1 MNNSLAPS
9 LQSLIDSALQS
20 INPYKLTVQHLRQHI
35 SNPSSFQHIYV
46 IGFGKAAYLM
56 GLATEKVFQGHITA
70 GFINVPEIPQPNKL
84 RKIKLQLASHPLPQQ
99 KNITAS
105 KKIVQ
110 LAKRATAKDLV
121 VCLISGGGS
130 SLLTLPTSPLT
141 LSDIK
146 QTFDLLIRRSPAA
159 INEINVI
166 RKHLSQVKGGR
177 LAEICYPATVH
188 SLIISD
194 VINNDLSTISSGP
207 TYPDTS
213 TFADAWQIIK
223 KYKLINKLPPRV
235 KNYLYQGWQN
245 KIPDTPTK
253 QASVFKAKRV
263 KNCLI
268 ADNHTALRAV
278 ARQAKKL
285 KLKPII
291 LSDFLQ
297 GEVRKC
303 ANDFISLLQTIKP
316 NTCLIAGGETVIK
329 VKGSGYGGRNQEFA
343 LQIIKQIP
351 KRLLREI
358 ELVSFGSDGV
368 DGFCPQKVAGAWVNY
383 SAYQKMKQL
392 KLKPTLFQQRNDSY
406 TFFKKIKAQLITGPT
421 GTNVGDIVIAIRHT
435 NETEE

>member
-1 MNNSLAPS
+1 MKNSLSPS
-9 LQSLIDSALQS
+9 LQLLINSALQS
-20 INPYKLTVQHLRQHI
+20 IDPYKLTAQHLRQHI
-35 SNPSSFQHIYV
+35 TNPSSFQHIYV

-56 GLATEKVFQGHITA
+56 GLATEEALRKHITA
-70 GFINVPEIPQPNKL
+70 GFINVPKLPQQNNLK
-84 RKIKLQLASHPLPQQ
+84 KIKLQLASHPLPQQ

-105 KKIVQ
+105 KKIVK
-110 LAKRATAKDLV
+110 LAKRATAQDLV

-130 SLLTLPTSPLT
+130 SLLTLPAPPLT

-146 QTFDLLIRRSPAA
+146 QTFDLLIRRSPAT
-159 INEINVI
+159 INEINII

-177 LAEICYPATVH
+177 LAEICYPAKIH

-194 VINNDLSTISSGP
+194 VLNNDLSTISSGP

-223 KYKLINKLPPRV
+223 KYKLANKLPSRV

-245 KIPDTPTK
+245 KIPDTPTSK
-253 QASVFKAKRV
+253 TPVFKAKKV

-268 ADNHTALRAV
+268 ADNQTALRA
-278 ARQAKKL
+278 AAKQAKKL
-285 KLKPII
+285 KLKPVV
-291 LSDFLQ
+291 LPGFLQ

-303 ANDFISLLQTIKP
+303 ANDFIKLLQTVKP

-351 KRLLREI
+351 KRLLKEI

-368 DGFCPQKVAGAWVNY
+368 DGFCPQPVAGAWINY
-383 SAYQKMKQL
+383 PAYQKIKQL
-392 KLKPTLFQQRNDSY
+392 KLKPILFQQRNDSY
-406 TFFKKIKAQLITGPT
+406 TFFKKIKTQLITGPT
-421 GTNVGDIVIAIRHT
+421 GTNVGDIVIAIKRPNGT
-435 NETEE
+435 GK